1 MSLALRATSIVLER
15 STPMVGAVELVL
27 ADAEAAAAAK
37 PGQFFQVAVA
47 AQHAILRRPY
57 SVAWV
62 DRARGRVGFIFNV
75 VGAGSSWLASRAA
88 GDELDL
94 IGPLGRGF
102 AIEPGRRPAVC
113 VAGGLGVAAFP
124 ALVEALLAL
133 RRPVVF
139 LQGART
145 ADRLLPE
152 SRLPGVDLRLATD
165 DGSAGF
171 RGSVV
176 DLLSPALVAHADIF
190 ACGPTPMLRRLVDA
204 AEKLELPLTRV
215 QVALETPMGCGFGT
229 CLGCVA
235 PRRGGGY
242 LLTCTDGPCVR
253 ADRIDWERMGDA
265 FHG

>member
-1 MSLALRATSIVLER
+1 
-15 STPMVGAVELVL
+15 
-27 ADAEAAAAAK
+27 
-37 PGQFFQVAVA
+37 
-47 AQHAILRRPY
+47 
-57 SVAWV
+57 V
-62 DRARGRVGFIFNV
+62 DRSRGRIGFIFNV
-75 VGAGSSWLASRAA
+75 VGAGSAWLASLRA

-102 AIEPGRRPAVC
+102 SLDPGQRRAVC
-113 VAGGLGVAAFP
+113 VAGGLGVATFP
-124 ALVEALLAL
+124 ALVQELQGIG
-133 RRPVVF
+133 RPVVF
-139 LQGART
+139 LQGARS
-145 ADRLLPE
+145 AERMLPA

-176 DLLSPALVAHADIF
+176 SLLSPGLVADADIF
-190 ACGPTPMLRRLVDA
+190 VCGPTPMLRGLIDA
-204 AEKLELPLTRV
+204 AERLELPLARI

-235 PRRGGGY
+235 PRAGGGY

-253 ADRIDWERMGDA
+253 ADRIDWRRLGDA